1 MSEALDSL
9 PAMNKQA
16 RISLTAL
23 CATAALFA
31 IPASASAGKLGTIT
45 VKAPCSK
52 SSTGKVT
59 VTTKPKSGNIVFNI
73 VVMKGTWPP
82 TNPANTLFGETF
94 ANPALRQGSASATAI
109 TRTLSGKVPVGK
121 KITAYS
127 IIASENP
134 GSGGGAEHI
143 TFTVKK
149 CAAFTG

>member
-1 MSEALDSL
+1 M
-9 PAMNKQA
+9 QTQG
-16 RISLTAL
+16 RISIAAL
-23 CATAALFA
+23 AATAALFA
-31 IPASASAGKLGTIT
+31 IPAAASAGQYGTIT

-82 TNPANTLFGETF
+82 TNPANILFGKTF
-94 ANPALRQGSASATAI
+94 ANPVLRQGSASATAI

-121 KITAYS
+121 KIIAYS
-127 IIASENP
+127 VIASENP
-134 GSGGGAEHI
+134 GSGGGSEHI

>member
-1 MSEALDSL
+1 
-9 PAMNKQA
+9 
-16 RISLTAL
+16 
-23 CATAALFA
+23 
-31 IPASASAGKLGTIT
+31 LGTIT

>member
-1 MSEALDSL
+1 
-9 PAMNKQA
+9 MNKQG
-16 RISLTAL
+16 RISLAAL

-31 IPASASAGKLGTIT
+31 VPAAASAGKYGTIT

-52 SSTGKVT
+52 SSTGKIT
-59 VTTKPKSGNIVFNI
+59 VTTKPNAGNTVLNI

-82 TNPANTLFGETF
+82 TNPADTLFGKTF
-94 ANPALRQGSASATAI
+94 ANPVVRQGSAAATGT

-121 KITAYS
+121 KINAYS
-127 IIASENP
+127 IVASEIP
-134 GSGGGAEHI
+134 GGGGGAEHI